1 MCSSFRCS
9 ALVDHLCRYP
19 VHIELVTTAPNRYSS
34 FKPLASK
41 FECEENIRVH
51 RIPMPAHE
59 SGMVDQMMA
68 FKEYYRGAMKIVSKN
83 DYDLVFATSSRLFT
97 AFLGARLANK
107 NRLPLYLDI
116 RDIFLD
122 TIQDVLSPK
131 INWFLTPVLSFIERY
146 TFNSARQ
153 INLVSE
159 GFTPYFKKRY
169 PRASLSFFEWY

>member
-1 MCSSFRCS
+1 
-9 ALVDHLCRYP
+9 
-19 VHIELVTTAPNRYSS
+19 
-34 FKPLASK
+34 
-41 FECEENIRVH
+41 
-51 RIPMPAHE
+51 
-59 SGMVDQMMA
+59 MVDQMMA
-68 FKEYYRGAMKIVSKN
+68 FKEYYRAMKILSKN

-159 GFTPYFKKRY
+159 GFTPYFKNDTLGH
-169 PRASLSFFEWY
+169 P